1 MTQWK
6 ALALLP
12 RKKTA
17 IKKLGRSM
25 GYKPVDCAFLEL
37 NFHDRAGVH
46 GATPSELLHLMFVYI
61 LHPCVVSYY
70 FCCVCRYLGVVKDAA
85 DNTLATLQ
93 RMCSSTEDLQLRLRV
108 LSERLRHVPRFKC
121 RNKQSR
127 KFASGVLSFD
137 FDKMTGEDYLHLL
150 TQLPLVFGEGMIHFT
165 LVYCVLTIEQVV
177 QCFL

>member
-1 MTQWK
+1 
-6 ALALLP
+6 
-12 RKKTA
+12 
-17 IKKLGRSM
+17 
-25 GYKPVDCAFLEL
+25 
-37 NFHDRAGVH
+37 
-46 GATPSELLHLMFVYI
+46 
-61 LHPCVVSYY
+61 
-70 FCCVCRYLGVVKDAA
+70 VVKDAA
-85 DNTLATLQ
+85 ENTLATLQ